1 MTKEQIQ
8 LAAEDARRASA
19 ESLTTRGTHHYIDD
33 IPFIKLSYDEIAEA
47 AFVKGAE
54 WRINSVWHDVS
65 ERPDERRA
73 VIIEYG
79 ENRISLHEKGY
90 CSPWKY
96 NVEQFGFKRWAY
108 IKDLL
113 P

>member
-1 MTKEQIQ
+1 MTREEIKKAAQEKVER
-8 LAAEDARRASA
+8 LANIAYA
-19 ESLTTRGTHHYIDD
+19 GGGHIGQDD
-33 IPFIKLSYDEIAEA
+33 LETV
-47 AFVKGAE
+47 FVCGAE

-90 CSPWKY
+90 DGPWIY

-108 IKDLL
+108 IEDLL
-113 P
+113 PNMEE